1 MDVILILLV
10 VQAVLVVA
18 HKALMEL
25 LRVVRPHLDKVMLVV
40 LDLLMK
46 LVIVQQAVVVEQ
58 ALQELMVAVLK

>member
-1 MDVILILLV
+1 
-10 VQAVLVVA
+10 
-18 HKALMEL
+18 
-25 LRVVRPHLDKVMLVV
+25 MLVV